1 MAFVACGL
9 NHESAPIEVREKFA
23 LSSITD
29 SHRLNHFLNEIVI
42 LSTCNR
48 TEIYC
53 DTDNPNHLITQLTDV
68 FQCSPDE
75 LTPYVYLYQDQAAVR
90 HLLRVASGLDSMM
103 LGEPQIL
110 GQLKRAYMDACDAG
124 TVKKSLRHIFQAIFS
139 AAKRVRTQSGVGNN
153 PISIAYAAVQLII
166 KQFKNLGS
174 LNVFIIGS
182 GETASLVAKYL
193 HQKGVQQF
201 MIANRTPEHAQSLA
215 TRLNGE
221 ALSITDIP
229 HYLSQADVVISATSC
244 PLPFITQQW
253 IERALITRGHALMLL
268 LDLAVPRDIEPNVS
282 ELEGVRLYNIDD
294 LHTIVGEGMEV
305 RRAAALHAEQL
316 IDFEMEQ
323 FIDWQ
328 RAERANEMITDYR
341 NQMNLLAEQE
351 LARAQQKLSLGKCQ
365 HSVLAEF
372 SERLVNKL
380 THLPTIGLRQAAFD
394 ERADLLTLVQTLLN
408 KIPESSTL

>member
-1 MAFVACGL
+1 
-9 NHESAPIEVREKFA
+9 
-23 LSSITD
+23 
-29 SHRLNHFLNEIVI
+29 
-42 LSTCNR
+42 
-48 TEIYC
+48 
-53 DTDNPNHLITQLTDV
+53 
-68 FQCSPDE
+68 
-75 LTPYVYLYQDQAAVR
+75 
-90 HLLRVASGLDSMM
+90 
-103 LGEPQIL
+103 
-110 GQLKRAYMDACDAG
+110 
-124 TVKKSLRHIFQAIFS
+124 
-139 AAKRVRTQSGVGNN
+139 
-153 PISIAYAAVQLII
+153 
-166 KQFKNLGS
+166 
-174 LNVFIIGS
+174 
-182 GETASLVAKYL
+182 
-193 HQKGVQQF
+193 
-201 MIANRTPEHAQSLA
+201 
-215 TRLNGE
+215 
-221 ALSITDIP
+221 
-229 HYLSQADVVISATSC
+229 
-244 PLPFITQQW
+244 
-253 IERALITRGHALMLL
+253 MLL